1 METFYNF
8 SFLLSSLCFPF
19 LPFSFFPVQF
29 CSLCVAAGLRTE
41 HGSAWSPAQGYSDKQ
56 LPKETCVKYVGFLR
70 FKQMMFLNKNKTR
83 VVKISTVSHSDWDYP
98 GSKTFLAEVKQ
109 QVYG

>member
-1 METFYNF
+1 MVTSKACFTGLHSNLMETFLPFLF
-8 SFLLSSLCFPF
+8 SSLLCFPF

-70 FKQMMFLNKNKTR
+70 FKQIMFLNKNKTR
-83 VVKISTVSHSDWDYP
+83 VVKISTVSHSD
-98 GSKTFLAEVKQ
+98 
-109 QVYG
+109 